1 MLLTE
6 FKKNKQTNKQKA
18 RASLEFPNII
28 DLKAI
33 PYRIV

>member
-6 FKKNKQTNKQKA
+6 FKKKTNKQKT